1 MKIEK
6 TSAEKSMEEQR
17 MRDIL
22 LLLEHLAQRETIT
35 VNLILDR
42 LYDIGS
48 VNLINKKFRSRS
60 LKKMMKLITK
70 TSKPVFKVIAL
81 RWFQKNGPKLIADLL
96 HEKVSFPQEEDK
108 PEKEVQLQVYSLPEG
123 ENQAIEVVKRLQ
135 SRVRV
140 LTGMLI
146 GAIAVCGGSF
156 FWFFSSF

>member
-6 TSAEKSMEEQR
+6 TSVEKSMEEQG
-17 MRDIL
+17 MGDIL

-35 VNLILDR
+35 VKLILDR
-42 LYDIGS
+42 LYDVGS
-48 VNLINKKFRSRS
+48 VNLINKKFRSRT
-60 LKKMMKLITK
+60 LNKTMKLITK

-81 RWFQKNGPKLIADLL
+81 RWFQQNCPKLIADWL

-123 ENQAIEVVKRLQ
+123 EENKAIEVVRRLQ

-146 GAIAVCGGSF
+146 GAIALSGGSF
-156 FWFFSSF
+156 LWFFSK

>member
-6 TSAEKSMEEQR
+6 TSAEKSMEEQG

-35 VNLILDR
+35 VNFILDR
-42 LYDIGS
+42 LYDMGS
-48 VNLINKKFRSRS
+48 VNLINKKFRSHT
-60 LKKMMKLITK
+60 LNKTMKLIAK

-81 RWFQKNGPKLIADLL
+81 RWFQKNCPKLIADLL

-108 PEKEVQLQVYSLPEG
+108 AEKEVQPQVYSLPEG

-146 GAIAVCGGSF
+146 GAITVCGSSF
-156 FWFFSSF
+156 LWFFSGF

>member
-42 LYDIGS
+42 LYDMGS
-48 VNLINKKFRSRS
+48 VNLINKKFRSRT
-60 LKKMMKLITK
+60 LNKTMKLITK

-81 RWFQKNGPKLIADLL
+81 RWFQKNCPKLIADLL

-108 PEKEVQLQVYSLPEG
+108 AEKEVQPQVYSLTEG

-135 SRVRV
+135 SRVRM

-146 GAIAVCGGSF
+146 GAIAVCGSSF
-156 FWFFSSF
+156 LWFFSK